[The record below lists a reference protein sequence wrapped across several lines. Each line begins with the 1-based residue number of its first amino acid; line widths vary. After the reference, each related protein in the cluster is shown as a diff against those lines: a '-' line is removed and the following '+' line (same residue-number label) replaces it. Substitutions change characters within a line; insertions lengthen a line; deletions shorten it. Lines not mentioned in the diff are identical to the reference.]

1 MKKHGDLKHLLGN
14 RYYHTL
20 FGLFSPQG
28 NKKHLKY
35 IVGINPIFKLGS
47 HCGLLQNLLNNFVD
61 NLNKTRK
68 YF

>member
-14 RYYHTL
+14 KYYHTL

-47 HCGLLQNLLNNFVD
+47 HCGLLSKFVD
-61 NLNKTRK
+61 KLNKTRK
-68 YF
+68 YL